1 MDKTSIQEL
10 RYYLATPHV
19 DRGVKE
25 LTALHWKATVIVDQL
40 QQEIERL
47 DAPLESEGDPEG
59 NEEHAASRRHKPP
72 VDKQPPIL

>member
-19 DRGVKE
+19 GRDVKE

-47 DAPLESEGDPEG
+47 DPSLAPDTEPAEKTPRANKSAGTPQ
-59 NEEHAASRRHKPP
+59 